1 MKASDIT
8 SNSSSWCTFTFLLL
22 GHSRM
27 PGHSDVIWPSV
38 ITSEAALIYKSLASM
53 GRPHLSVSLSSDV
66 LEDEHGD
73 HGDEHDAANDHCDGS
88 ARVLLD
94 SLVPVVSH
102 RQAPL
107 GLLLGFLSCDIRG
120 NFSSGFLAINGLLLA
135 GHISGNLASFLWAED
150 VGADRDD
157 LFESSDDIGLNH
169 TLVQF
174 DLVPLELAFLGSL
187 DVKPS
192 LHNRRINRPHSVLG

>member
-1 MKASDIT
+1 MSLEVVERGEVASIIGFQ
-8 SNSSSWCTFTFLLL
+8 SQQACIQIL
-22 GHSRM
+22 
-27 PGHSDVIWPSV
+27 
-38 ITSEAALIYKSLASM
+38 
-53 GRPHLSVSLSSDV
+53 V
-66 LEDEHGD
+66 LEV
-73 HGDEHDAANDHCDGS
+73 N
-88 ARVLLD
+88 
-94 SLVPVVSH
+94 
-102 RQAPL
+102 L
-107 GLLLGFLSCDIRG
+107 GLLACLL
-120 NFSSGFLAINGLLLA
+120 SSGFLAINGLLLA